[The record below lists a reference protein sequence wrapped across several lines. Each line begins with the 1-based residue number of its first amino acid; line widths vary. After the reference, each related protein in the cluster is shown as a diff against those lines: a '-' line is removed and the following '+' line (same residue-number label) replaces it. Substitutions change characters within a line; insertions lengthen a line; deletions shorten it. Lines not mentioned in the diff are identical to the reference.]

1 MPTFEYKC
9 DSCEYSFEIEKSI
22 HKNHPK
28 KCPKCK
34 QNKLYQIFGSPF
46 VFCNNVTTIG
56 QWAEKNAKTK
66 GKGKDQK
73 SMREKI
79 ADAGIQKKESVG
91 NKPWWRSGEVKG
103 LQKMDKPLDLKKVKD
118 TKKYIEEGK

>member
-1 MPTFEYKC
+1 
-9 DSCEYSFEIEKSI
+9 
-22 HKNHPK
+22 
-28 KCPKCK
+28 
-34 QNKLYQIFGSPF
+34 
-46 VFCNNVTTIG
+46 
-56 QWAEKNAKTK
+56 
-66 GKGKDQK
+66 
-73 SMREKI
+73 MREKI